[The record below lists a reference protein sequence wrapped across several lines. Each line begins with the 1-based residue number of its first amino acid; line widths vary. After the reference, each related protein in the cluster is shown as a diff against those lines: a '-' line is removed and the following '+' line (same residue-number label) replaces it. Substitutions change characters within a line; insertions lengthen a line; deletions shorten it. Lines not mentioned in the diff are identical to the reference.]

1 MSYSTEHLRVKPV
14 LDKARQFDIAENPAP
29 EAIFETGAA
38 GFQIWCTPEDHPQG
52 WNDVPMDA
60 GAFCKPCAYVASVHW
75 GWEEESIT
83 YLALSID
90 AYAMREQQGES
101 YADVHSRPED
111 IAWAKRKINWL
122 FAQAGVPMLAIRV
135 ES

>member
-1 MSYSTEHLRVKPV
+1 M
-14 LDKARQFDIAENPAP
+14 
-29 EAIFETGAA
+29 
-38 GFQIWCTPEDHPQG
+38 
-52 WNDVPMDA
+52 
-60 GAFCKPCAYVASVHW
+60 
-75 GWEEESIT
+75 
-83 YLALSID
+83 SID

-111 IAWAKRKINWL
+111 IAWAKRKIRWL